1 MTRNVLVTLRGT
13 QSGRDGEDA
22 GLIETEARGEYY
34 QRNGKHYVL
43 YDEAVGGSDGS
54 VRSRLKF
61 DERIVEV
68 SRNGAVACR
77 MVFEENKK
85 NLTGYG
91 TPFGQILM
99 GIATKKIELTQQED
113 RITVE
118 VDYALDANDAF
129 VSDCHMVIEI
139 RSVI

>member
-1 MTRNVLVTLRGT
+1 
-13 QSGRDGEDA
+13 
-22 GLIETEARGEYY
+22 
-34 QRNGKHYVL
+34 
-43 YDEAVGGSDGS
+43 
-54 VRSRLKF
+54 
-61 DERIVEV
+61 
-68 SRNGAVACR
+68 